1 MKNKQELEKI
11 QSEMIGQIPMLMIKV
26 GETDNEEE
34 GLMQI
39 AAFTSKL
46 AMVNYVLDDRG
57 LPFHIIEEATIAA
70 FDKVIENISDTEMDL
85 FLKKMTMN
93 I

>member
-1 MKNKQELEKI
+1 MKTKQQLEQI
-11 QSEMIGQIPMLMIKV
+11 QEAMIAQIPELMIKV
-26 GETDNEEE
+26 GETESEEE

-57 LPFHIIEEATIAA
+57 LPYQIIEDATMAV
-70 FDKVIENISDTEMDL
+70 FEKVMDNITNQDIDL
-85 FLKKMTMN
+85 FLKKMAMN